1 MTAAVLRVAL
11 IRMLQAARQ
20 PACRAQLGPR
30 APGVTLPGGAR
41 VPGTCFELTPAEAAA
56 DIATLLCWPHPV
68 DDDARQLALALAQ
81 ADARARHDVLRG
93 AVPVTVG
100 ELLAQLP
107 EPSPARAAWL
117 QPPPAD
123 ADAQAVDGLFAD
135 FARLSA
141 LPVQRLVAAL
151 VRL

>member
-11 IRMLQAARQ
+11 IRLLQAARQ
-20 PACRAQLGPR
+20 GDCRAQLGPR
-30 APGVTLPGGAR
+30 VPGATSPGGAR
-41 VPGTCFELTPAEAAA
+41 VPGTCLELTPAEAAA

-68 DDDARQLALALAQ
+68 DHGARQLALALAQ
-81 ADARARHDVLRG
+81 ADAQARHAVLHG
-93 AVPVTVG
+93 AAPVTVG

-107 EPSPARAAWL
+107 ALSPAAWL
-117 QPPPAD
+117 QPPPVD
-123 ADAQAVDGLFAD
+123 ADSRAVDDLFAD
-135 FARLSA
+135 AARLAA

>member
-1 MTAAVLRVAL
+1 MTAAALRGAL

-20 PACRAQLGPR
+20 PECRAQLGPR
-30 APGVTLPGGAR
+30 AAGATLPGGAR
-41 VPGTCFELTPAEAAA
+41 VPGTCLELTPAEAAA
-56 DIATLLCWPHPV
+56 DIATLLCWPQPA
-68 DDDARQLALALAQ
+68 DDSARQLALALAQ
-81 ADARARHDVLRG
+81 ADAQARQAVLHG
-93 AVPVTVG
+93 AAPITVG

-107 EPSPARAAWL
+107 EPAPAAWL

-135 FARLSA
+135 AALLSA